1 MFGDVCIGVK
11 KRGILLDEGARPL
24 RELAVGLQLGESS
37 AMLMET
43 LPIFN
48 VGIRLS
54 GEDIAILTEDFT
66 MEGYRA
72 LYENDKRFSIRI
84 KREALPDEY
93 YRKIYDVHNGNVY
106 SDAFG
111 HCLGFDGFRRVLVDF
126 DDISNVS
133 REPIRTMLE
142 RVAQFPEMV
151 YKDLDSF
158 LDND

>member
-1 MFGDVCIGVK
+1 
-11 KRGILLDEGARPL
+11 
-24 RELAVGLQLGESS
+24 
-37 AMLMET
+37 
-43 LPIFN
+43 
-48 VGIRLS
+48 
-54 GEDIAILTEDFT
+54 

-93 YRKIYDVHNGNVY
+93 YRKIYDAHNGNVY
-106 SDAFG
+106 PDAFG